1 MPVNSVNTAFQGVLS
16 NDKSVIC
23 LPRQCLMDAVKA
35 LILLDFLGGS
45 IEFTPLE
52 NQIGIVRIRKAW
64 DDLTSFFLDC
74 VEIFYL

>member
-35 LILLDFLGGS
+35 LILFNVINL
-45 IEFTPLE
+45 
-52 NQIGIVRIRKAW
+52 KAE
-64 DDLTSFFLDC
+64 DIYS
-74 VEIFYL
+74 

>member
-1 MPVNSVNTAFQGVLS
+1 
-16 NDKSVIC
+16 
-23 LPRQCLMDAVKA
+23 MDAVKA

-52 NQIGIVRIRKAW
+52 NQIGIVRIGKAW
-64 DDLTSFFLDC
+64 DDLTSFFLDY